1 MSDKRTKSIE
11 QQLFEK
17 EFIHN
22 NEYRHKT
29 ESSKREYHRKPKNQ
43 REWQQWT
50 ESDDTD
56 LED

>member
-43 REWQQWT
+43 REWEQWT
-50 ESDDTD
+50 TTEDD
-56 LED
+56 EIE